1 MKRACVLLLW
11 LLVCAM
17 PCQAQTAAALRQ
29 KLAAIET
36 SLQQT
41 RFGQPLQLDSGESK
55 SNAHGDIF
63 AVMNYPF
70 ASVSMALNNPEHWCD
85 VMLLHINTKYCHAQI
100 TPAGTR
106 LRIYLGKK
114 TPEPL
119 SSATRLDFRYGV
131 LTANNEYLSIALL
144 APTGP
149 MGTSD
154 YRITLEAVASGNGK
168 TFLHLGYAWSSGFAG
183 RLAMQTYLNTLGS
196 GKVGFSPAEG
206 GKAGKDGGKANYI
219 GGIRGLA
226 ERNTMRYY
234 LAIDSYLDSLNVAPA
249 DQLDARLQRWY
260 TAVERYPVQLH
271 EIEREAYMSM
281 KHEEHLRQ
289 QTLQ

>member
-1 MKRACVLLLW
+1 MNTLRWLTLCLLTL
-11 LLVCAM
+11 CM

-29 KLAAIET
+29 KLAAIEG

-55 SNAHGDIF
+55 NNAHGDVF
-63 AVMNYPF
+63 AIMNFPF
-70 ASVSMALNNPEHWCD
+70 ATVSKALNNPEHWCD

-100 TPAGTR
+100 TPEETR
-106 LRIYLGKK
+106 LRMYLGKK

-119 SSATRLDFRYGV
+119 SNATRLDFRYSV
-131 LTANNEYLSIALL
+131 LVANNEYLSIVLL
-144 APTGP
+144 APSGP

-154 YRITLEAVASGNGK
+154 YRISLEAVPNGNGK
-168 TFLHLGYAWSSGFAG
+168 TFLHLGYAWNSGFGA

-196 GKVGFSPAEG
+196 GKVGFSLAEG
-206 GKAGKDGGKANYI
+206 DKNGGKPNYI

-234 LAIDSYLDSLNVAPA
+234 LAIDSYLDTLNVAPA
-249 DQLDARLQRWY
+249 EQLDARLQRWY
-260 TAVERYPVQLH
+260 SAVERYPLQLH
-271 EIEREAYMSM
+271 EVEREAYMTM
-281 KHEEHLRQ
+281 KHGEHLRQ